1 MSDKDLI
8 YEAIISIL
16 DKELKKLHISM
27 PSGISEHIEK
37 KVKPQIDDLIESQGY
52 VSKQKYELTTKLIKD
67 LEQRIIEL
75 EKDL

>member
-27 PSGISEHIEK
+27 PSSISEHIEK
-37 KVKPQIDDLIESQGY
+37 KVKLQIDTVIESQGY

-67 LEQRIIEL
+67 LEKRIIEL

>member
-1 MSDKDLI
+1 
-8 YEAIISIL
+8 
-16 DKELKKLHISM
+16 M

-37 KVKPQIDDLIESQGY
+37 KVKPQIDALIESQGY

-67 LEQRIIEL
+67 LEKRITEL